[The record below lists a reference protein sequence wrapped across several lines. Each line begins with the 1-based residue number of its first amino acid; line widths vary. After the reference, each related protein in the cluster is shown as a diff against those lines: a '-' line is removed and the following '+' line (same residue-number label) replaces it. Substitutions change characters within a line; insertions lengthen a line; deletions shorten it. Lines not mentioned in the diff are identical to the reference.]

1 MSKYYT
7 KKAFHN
13 KKRRKKQTRRKQ
25 MNKRLTRKRL
35 SKITRKHHKQTRR
48 IGGSNKEHI
57 TIIPPNINA
66 DEINKYLEE
75 HNCIEEENKKECQ
88 KAKSHGIKSMMKM
101 NYESN
106 ISNEWVSRYLFNK
119 LIKPII
125 NHPLLSNLDISQKK
139 IISIDLIKR
148 FVLYTKTLTKK
159 QGGASKLDKFIDNAI
174 QHKNQSKKLSSNKKT
189 NIKLKD
195 YNNKNLFKQ
204 LVKDYI
210 KKLNWHDIYKL
221 KNKLIE
227 EDNKTSIIANK
238 KPITKDELS
247 TTLRNF
253 GNMQINNNEDN
264 NSPIMMSGDD
274 ESSDDESSDDESS
287 DDESSDYEFS
297 DDESSDDEY
306 SVSTTNKKPDI
317 WDKAVKQ
324 AKLLKEQSKQ
334 MPDSKQINKRAKLI
348 IDDKRKN
355 LTNKMKLVLKH

>member
-1 MSKYYT
+1 
-7 KKAFHN
+7 
-13 KKRRKKQTRRKQ
+13 
-25 MNKRLTRKRL
+25 
-35 SKITRKHHKQTRR
+35 
-48 IGGSNKEHI
+48 
-57 TIIPPNINA
+57 
-66 DEINKYLEE
+66 
-75 HNCIEEENKKECQ
+75 
-88 KAKSHGIKSMMKM
+88 M

-106 ISNEWVSRYLFNK
+106 ISNDWIARYLFNK
-119 LIKPII
+119 LIKPVIS
-125 NHPLLSNLDISQKK
+125 HPLLSNLDISQKK

-174 QHKNQSKKLSSNKKT
+174 QHKNQSKKLSSNKKM

-210 KKLNWHDIYKL
+210 KNLNWHDIYKL

-247 TTLRNF
+247 ITLRNI
-253 GNMQINNNEDN
+253 GNMQLNNNEDD
-264 NSPIMMSGDD
+264 NSPIMI
-274 ESSDDESSDDESS
+274 SSDDESSDDESS
-287 DDESSDYEFS
+287 DDE
-297 DDESSDDEY
+297 Y
-306 SVSTTNKKPDI
+306 SVSATNKKPDI

-334 MPDSKQINKRAKLI
+334 MPDSQQVKKQAEFM
-348 IDDKRKN
+348 
-355 LTNKMKLVLKH
+355 LTEKMKQVLNQNR